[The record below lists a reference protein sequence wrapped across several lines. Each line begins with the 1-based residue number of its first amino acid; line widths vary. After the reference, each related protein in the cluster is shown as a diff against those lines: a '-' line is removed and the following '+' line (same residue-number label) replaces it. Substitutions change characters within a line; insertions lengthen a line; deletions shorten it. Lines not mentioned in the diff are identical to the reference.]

1 MTNKERGE
9 IIRKTLAMI
18 SEARGSFGRMDPS
31 NFFDIEFR
39 NKKLK
44 VKKPGRCTVCNNIF
58 DEIDKIVK
66 NAYKKIKKYEFNSFL
81 VGTTNDGEI
90 REKEEKLWDE
100 VGIEFCETFRSE
112 FNREVGKRLEGLTGK
127 KADFRNP
134 DINVLV
140 DVKNK
145 TVEVKVNSLFIYG
158 EYQKLV
164 RGIPQ
169 TKWPGKYRT
178 SVEEI
183 IARPIM
189 KLAKGGDHKFHGM
202 GREDVDA
209 LCLGWRP
216 FVIEI
221 TRPRKRFL
229 DLRLIE
235 KMINKDRRVKVR
247 NLSYVKKDVVR
258 RIKDYQ
264 AEKIY
269 QIDVECAREIK
280 MDDLKKLRKLS
291 GTTVHQKTPTRV
303 LHRRANKIRKRKL
316 VKIWVRKTGKK
327 ALRLKLRTESG
338 FYVKEFVHGDNGRTR
353 PSVSSVLGCKCEPK
367 NLIVLKIFYKRS
379 DLK

>member
-1 MTNKERGE
+1 M
-9 IIRKTLAMI
+9 
-18 SEARGSFGRMDPS
+18 
-31 NFFDIEFR
+31 
-39 NKKLK
+39 
-44 VKKPGRCTVCNNIF
+44 
-58 DEIDKIVK
+58 
-66 NAYKKIKKYEFNSFL
+66 YE
-81 VGTTNDGEI
+81 
-90 REKEEKLWDE
+90 
-100 VGIEFCETFRSE
+100 
-112 FNREVGKRLEGLTGK
+112 
-127 KADFRNP
+127 
-134 DINVLV
+134 
-140 DVKNK
+140 
-145 TVEVKVNSLFIYG
+145 
-158 EYQKLV
+158 
-164 RGIPQ
+164 
-169 TKWPGKYRT
+169 T

-189 KLAKGGDHKFHGM
+189 KLAKGEGHKFHGM

-221 TRPRKRFL
+221 TRPRKRLL

-235 KMINKDRRVKVR
+235 KIINKDRRVKVR

-269 QIDVECAREIK
+269 QVDVECDKEIK
-280 MDDLKKLRKLS
+280 INDLKKLRKLS
-291 GTTVHQKTPTRV
+291 GAVIHQKTPTRV